1 MLTVVLLCRTPLKA
15 AVPRRNKISSGD
27 ECAATV
33 RWSGGTLW
41 RQVVAVQNQQ
51 GKTRL
56 EIATVPRTAEPDRRW
71 ENLLTVAFMPMERF
85 SGPGGFPRTTGD
97 GSRANTGAV
106 DGKIGNTPYKFMV
119 MQERVTNVGI

>member
-27 ECAATV
+27 ECAAAV

-41 RQVVAVQNQQ
+41 WQVVAVQNQQ

-71 ENLLTVAFMPMERF
+71 ENLLAVAFMLMERF
-85 SGPGGFPRTTGD
+85 SGPGRFPWTTGY
-97 GSRANTGAV
+97 GSWANTGAV